1 MLKKNVLCMLFA
13 VAAARVL
20 AQQPGSSLRLYFGM
34 EAANIIRPLEFR
46 EQGILKA
53 LSIRDVTE
61 ARPVLALAYM
71 HTLKTGRYFELGIR
85 YDGPIDG
92 NRNFIPLNTS
102 TVLLGEPTLT
112 YYNRTMQVFLE
123 TGRGFKVSGRKFKPY
138 LGSFVRYSFNK
149 HDFDSQEVAFF
160 SEERRYYD
168 IQFGLTPRFS
178 LPLGKRFD
186 LNVSTPVQLF
196 QMRFDYSKIDNPA
209 LTPAQQENTTFD
221 FGALYPLAQFRVGLG
236 WQLNKPAADE

>member
-1 MLKKNVLCMLFA
+1 MLKKNILCMLFV

-34 EAANIIRPLEFR
+34 EAANIVRPLEFR

-71 HTLKTGRYFELGIR
+71 HTLKTGRYFEAGIR

-92 NRNFIPLNTS
+92 NRAFISRNIFASILDTPLVN
-102 TVLLGEPTLT
+102 
-112 YYNRTMQVFLE
+112 YANRTMQLHLE
-123 TGRGFKVSGRKFKPY
+123 TGRGFKVIGRKLKPY
-138 LGSFVRYSFNK
+138 LGGFLRYSVNN
-149 HDFDSQEVAFF
+149 FDMKSQDPAFF

-186 LNVSTPVQLF
+186 LNVSMPVQLF